1 MSYELFYYLQGLNSS
16 PWTPKNMKKTG
27 RRKRRKKK
35 KGKGG
40 KKHRR
45 HKKTKKRARKS
56 KTKHRVLGSNS
67 LSPKKLNKYK
77 SKKPK
82 HFADL
87 KTGFTSNSWICSLF
101 SFPWMCS
108 LKEAGFSGRHRCGV
122 TLLSGLYKTFSIF
135 CWYNSSQQD
144 LKHLKLFLCQLLTV
158 TSCAR

>member
-87 KTGFTSNSWICSLF
+87 KNGFTSNLLMFIVQFPLDVLSEGSWL
-101 SFPWMCS
+101 
-108 LKEAGFSGRHRCGV
+108 
-122 TLLSGLYKTFSIF
+122 
-135 CWYNSSQQD
+135 
-144 LKHLKLFLCQLLTV
+144 
-158 TSCAR
+158 